1 MRKVWFL
8 ITVLV
13 VLSMLASACA
23 APTPTATPVPSPMP
37 SPTATTQSS
46 RLPDPDEVKALLVQL
61 VDVEKRVP
69 GIVVGM
75 IADDPQERWVVG
87 YGRLSATDERVP
99 DGDTVFE
106 IGSITKV
113 FTGILLAQA
122 VLNGEVKLDDPIS
135 MYLPEG
141 VTAPEYEGRS
151 ITLLDLATHTSGL
164 PRESFHPRDESNP
177 YADYTMDQMYVFLSG
192 YRLTRAPGSSF
203 EYSNYGFG
211 LLGNLLVRRA
221 GQADYEALL
230 LERIT
235 RPLGMD
241 STRIELTP
249 EMLSRLATPHLS
261 YSVVTSNFDIP
272 TLAGCGAIRS
282 TANDMLTFLAANMG
296 MTETELQPALQLAN
310 TPQRLMDGLDYMGL
324 GWVLPN
330 SGKGIHWHN
339 GETGGYHSYLGWD
352 PQRKIGVVVLAN
364 AAVYIEDIGLQLI
377 RRLPLT
383 PVSIDPQVLAS
394 YAGRYQL
401 PGISQEVKEV
411 VVTIRVDGTRIFI
424 QAPNKPEY
432 ELLARSENQFYPRAF
447 DAEITFYKN
456 ASGEVDRLVLVQS
469 GETFEAKKVP

>member
-1 MRKVWFL
+1 MRKVRFL
-8 ITVLV
+8 ITALV

-37 SPTATTQSS
+37 SPAATTKSS
-46 RLPDPDEVKALLVQL
+46 RLPDPDEVRALLVQL

-69 GIVVGM
+69 GIAVGM
-75 IADDPQERWVVG
+75 IADNPQERWVVG
-87 YGRLSATDERVP
+87 YGRLSATDDRVP

-141 VTAPEYEGRS
+141 VTAPEYEGRP

-211 LLGNLLVRRA
+211 LLGNLLVRRV

-249 EMLSRLATPHLS
+249 EMRSRLATPHLS
-261 YSVVTSNFDIP
+261 YSVVTSNWDIP

-296 MTETELQPALQLAN
+296 MTETGLQPALQLAN
-310 TPQRLMDGLDYMGL
+310 TPQRPIIGQDYIGL
-324 GWVLPN
+324 GWCLPN
-330 SGKGIHWHN
+330 SGKAIHWHN

-364 AAVYIEDIGLQLI
+364 AAVDIDDVGLQLI

-383 PVSIDPQVLAS
+383 PVSIDPQVLAA
-394 YAGRYQL
+394 YAGKYQL

-456 ASGEVDRLVLVQS
+456 ASGEVDRLVLVES

>member
-1 MRKVWFL
+1 M
-8 ITVLV
+8 
-13 VLSMLASACA
+13 
-23 APTPTATPVPSPMP
+23 
-37 SPTATTQSS
+37 
-46 RLPDPDEVKALLVQL
+46 
-61 VDVEKRVP
+61 
-69 GIVVGM
+69 
-75 IADDPQERWVVG
+75 
-87 YGRLSATDERVP
+87 
-99 DGDTVFE
+99 
-106 IGSITKV
+106 
-113 FTGILLAQA
+113 
-122 VLNGEVKLDDPIS
+122 
-135 MYLPEG
+135 
-141 VTAPEYEGRS
+141 APEYEGRS

-456 ASGEVDRLVLVQS
+456 ASGEVDRLVLVES

>member
-1 MRKVWFL
+1 MERQFSLLLNIFL
-8 ITVLV
+8 L
-13 VLSMLASACA
+13 LALSACGIVPA
-23 APTPTATPVPSPMP
+23 SSSPVPSPA
-37 SPTATTQSS
+37 ATPRPS
-46 RLPDPDEVKALLVQL
+46 RLPNPDEVKALLVQL
-61 VDVEKRVP
+61 VDEEKRVP

-87 YGRLSATDERVP
+87 YGRLSASDERVP

-106 IGSITKV
+106 IGSITKG

-164 PRESFHPRDESNP
+164 PRMPSNFHPKDWRNP
-177 YADYTMDQMYVFLSG
+177 YADYTMDQMYDSLSG
-192 YRLTRAPGSSF
+192 YRLTRPGSTF
-203 EYSNYGFG
+203 LYSNLGFG

-221 GQADYEALL
+221 GEADYEALL
-230 LERIT
+230 LERNT

-249 EMLSRLATPHLS
+249 EMLSNLATPHAS
-261 YSVVTSNFDIP
+261 YSVATSLWDFP

-296 MTETELQPALQLAN
+296 MTDTELQPALQMAN
-310 TPQRLMDGLDYMGL
+310 TPQRPIIGPDYIGL

-330 SGKGIHWHN
+330 SGKGIHWHS
-339 GETGGYHSYLGWD
+339 GETGGYHSYLAWD
-352 PQRKIGVVVLAN
+352 PERKIGVVVLAN
-364 AAVYIEDIGLQLI
+364 AAVEIDDVGLQLI

-383 PVSIDPQVLAS
+383 PVSIDPQVLAA
-394 YAGRYQL
+394 YAGKYQF
-401 PGISQEVKEV
+401 PDGVIM
-411 VVTIRVDGTRIFI
+411 TIRVDGTRIFI
-424 QAPNKPEY
+424 QAPNRPEY
-432 ELLARSENQFYPRAF
+432 ELYALSETQFYIRAF

-456 ASGEVDRLVLVQS
+456 DSGEADRLVLVES
-469 GETFEAKKVP
+469 SETFEAKKIP

>member
-23 APTPTATPVPSPMP
+23 APTPTATPVPSPIP
-37 SPTATTQSS
+37 SPAATTKSS
-46 RLPDPDEVKALLVQL
+46 RLPDPDVVKALLVQL

-87 YGRLSATDERVP
+87 YGRLGATDERVP

-113 FTGILLAQA
+113 FTGILVAQA

-261 YSVVTSNFDIP
+261 YSVVTSNWNIP

-296 MTETELQPALQLAN
+296 MTETGLQPALQLAN
-310 TPQRLMDGLDYMGL
+310 TPQRLMVGLDYMGL
-324 GWVLPN
+324 GWALPN
-330 SGKGIHWHN
+330 SGKAIHWHN

-364 AAVYIEDIGLQLI
+364 AAVDIDDVGLQLI

-383 PVSIDPQVLAS
+383 PVSIDPQVLAA

-432 ELLARSENQFYPRAF
+432 ELLARSENQFYPREF

-456 ASGEVDRLVLVQS
+456 ASGKVDRLVLVES